1 MFRQFTVF
9 TLAVF
14 SSLATFATVPAAY
27 QGVWSLDS
35 DATMRAIEAAA
46 ALLTPAQKDRLV
58 RGVTV
63 DLKDFVVEVT
73 DDTMTYKIPGQTMVI
88 PLVLEEDTGNRATF
102 SSKEAGTVTMQI
114 GPEGLLNHQA
124 SRDDDFDLFYFRRQ
138 DSTAGGADAASPNP
152 SVAYLDSLM
161 TCSPGAFHLSYP
173 GLGTYDNTIIGRNG
187 DRCQVR
193 VEHPQITLL
202 CNYSEE
208 TIALLTS
215 EAKYEEARN
224 GVLSGSTDSPE
235 SQRAAEECAPD

>member
-1 MFRQFTVF
+1 MLKQ
-9 TLAVF
+9 LAVF
-14 SSLATFATVPAAY
+14 TVAATTSLASFATVPAAF

-63 DLKDFVVEVT
+63 DLKDFVVEIT

-88 PLVLEEDTGNRATF
+88 PLVLEENAGDRATF
-102 SSKEAGTVTMQI
+102 SSTEAGMVTMQI
-114 GPEGLLNHQA
+114 GPQGLLNHQA
-124 SRDDDFDLFYFRRQ
+124 SRDDDFDLFYFRREGATA
-138 DSTAGGADAASPNP
+138 STSETSSPNP
-152 SVAYLDSLM
+152 SVAYLDSLKGC
-161 TCSPGAFHLSYP
+161 TPGDFQLAYP
-173 GLGTYDNTIIGRNG
+173 GLGTFDNTIVGRNG

-193 VEHPQITLL
+193 IAHPQITLL
-202 CNYSEE
+202 CNYSDA

-235 SQRAAEECAPD
+235 SQRAAEECAPL